1 MQLRLRCLKMNL
13 SVYKRGYDLWMLS
26 AGWVS
31 KLAKEVET
39 GDWNMEPLTC
49 TFLQMQRKVKI

>member
-1 MQLRLRCLKMNL
+1 MNL